1 MGVWEGRL
9 VMFESLVNQQIHP
22 LSFSLSL
29 LLSPC
34 FLPPTPSR
42 LPSPPSLLL
51 NNMGS
56 VSGHE
61 KKKNT
66 ASAQEGESQTKLN
79 SAKRSSV
86 GYFVRVRVW
95 RVLLHNWD
103 VDAKKKN
110 ENKYIMKIPSRP
122 RYNL

>member
-34 FLPPTPSR
+34 FLPPTPSL

-61 KKKNT
+61 KKQKKNT
-66 ASAQEGESQTKLN
+66 ASAQEGETQTKLS

-86 GYFVRVRVW
+86 GYFAHVMSSAAQLGRW
-95 RVLLHNWD
+95 C
-103 VDAKKKN
+103 
-110 ENKYIMKIPSRP
+110 
-122 RYNL
+122 